1 MITILERNSLTG
13 LFCRLSVTK
22 TISGQEYT
30 NRQHAD
36 NHLFLLER
44 NIIMYFFFVLFML
57 AMNASVQ
64 TDALQKFD
72 FSTFTLDLPANC
84 KSYPDEQSEECVSVR
99 TPDKSFF
106 CIVSAFTLE
115 KRLREEAIGFNI
127 DIDQSG
133 LFTITTGTEY
143 PLLCTM
149 EDLGKAVMLIGVYP
163 DYRNNRGIYI
173 NMLTTEK
180 ANERSSLA
188 KMVSSLR
195 LSDGK

>member
-1 MITILERNSLTG
+1 
-13 LFCRLSVTK
+13 
-22 TISGQEYT
+22 
-30 NRQHAD
+30 
-36 NHLFLLER
+36 
-44 NIIMYFFFVLFML
+44 MYFFFVLFML
-57 AMNASVQ
+57 AINASVQ

-72 FSTFTLDLPANC
+72 FGTFTLDLPANC

-115 KRLREEAIGFNI
+115 KNMDMEKRLREEAIGFNI

-133 LFTITTGTEY
+133 LFAITTGTEY

-173 NMLTTEK
+173 NLLTTEK
-180 ANERSSLA
+180 VNASSNLA
-188 KMVSSLR
+188 KMVSSFR
-195 LSDGK
+195 LSGSK